1 MIEKVE
7 VHWNCDIEMEES
19 ERNHVLKL
27 SINVGSCNIIT
38 RDPSICD
45 TEGGGALEL

>member
-1 MIEKVE
+1 M
-7 VHWNCDIEMEES
+7 MS

-27 SINVGSCNIIT
+27 SILFVGSCNIVT
-38 RDPSICD
+38 GDRSICD